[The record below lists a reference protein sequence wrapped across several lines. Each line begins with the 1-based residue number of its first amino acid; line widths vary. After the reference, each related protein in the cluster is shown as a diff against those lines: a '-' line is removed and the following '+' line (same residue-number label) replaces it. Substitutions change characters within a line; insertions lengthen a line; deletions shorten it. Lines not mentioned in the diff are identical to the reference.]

1 MPGTVSD
8 AGSTVVRPYM
18 ASCAWSLSSRWGGGK
33 QKHVNTDYLKRSK
46 QTFEIVNNKIQ

>member
-18 ASCAWSLSSRWGGGK
+18 ALPAWSLLSRWGGGK
-33 QKHVNTDYLKRSK
+33 QKHVNTNCYKGSK
-46 QTFEIVNNKIQ
+46 QTFEIENNKIR